1 MQTYAQDIEKLLKE
15 GNSIQLKPQ
24 GYSMYPVLIPGRDSV
39 IVSPIEEGQ
48 KLKRGQVV
56 LYRRYKENGEKDILV
71 LHRIWKVKEQG
82 IYLVGDNQKEV
93 EGPLQFH
100 QMLGI
105 AITIYRKGKEIST
118 ENGMYR
124 LFTGIWLLLRPVRPV
139 ISKVVAGCKKMLKNN
154 EK

>member
-15 GNSIQLKPQ
+15 GNSIQFKPQ
-24 GYSMYPVLIPGRDSV
+24 GYSMYPVLVPGRDSV
-39 IVSPIEEGQ
+39 VVSPIEEGQ

-71 LHRIWKVKEQG
+71 LHRICKVNEQG

-93 EGPLQFH
+93 EGPLQFS

-105 AITIYRKGKEIST
+105 ATTIYRNGKEIST

-124 LFTGIWLLLRPVRPV
+124 LLTGIWLFLRPVRPF

-154 EK
+154 KK